1 MSKAR
6 KKSAACLN
14 CQTPL
19 RPADNYCPNCGQE
32 NKTNIIPV
40 SHLVFEVF
48 EDIFHFD
55 TKLWNTLKT
64 SFTRP
69 GKITLDY
76 LEGKRA
82 SYVPPVKLY
91 VFVSFIFFL
100 LVGKQG
106 DHAIDT
112 LHKSAGTVQFELSTM
127 NLTINELQGG
137 KRLHSFKYPN
147 DIQMIGF
154 DFTSSD
160 SLRTELTHLKQASD
174 AEIDNLLL
182 EQNIDTTAKSRE
194 RLRNALVLIPAHSL
208 ALDTARPNYGLFNK
222 VRFNS
227 KAEYERFKKNIPYYS
242 PEQMDSL
249 LLSKGEKASWFN
261 RQLVKKLGT
270 FDIKN
275 PEDMKQLTH
284 AIIKSISLTM
294 FIMMPMTALL
304 LLWIFYRRK
313 YYYEHLVFSIHI
325 HTIFFILLS
334 LILTIQIFISESFGE
349 KLWPY
354 AFMLCMIYLVAS
366 LKHNYKQ
373 TWGRTIFKFILMSIP
388 YLFIS
393 LILAILAVA
402 YGFIM

>member
-1 MSKAR
+1 MSKVRR
-6 KKSAACLN
+6 KSTACLN

-19 RPADNYCPNCGQE
+19 SPADNYCPNCGQE

-55 TKLWNTLKT
+55 TKLWNTLKA

-69 GKITLDY
+69 GKITREY

-82 SYVPPVKLY
+82 RYVPPVKLY

-100 LVGKQG
+100 LVGMQN
-106 DHAIDT
+106 DHAIDKI
-112 LHKSAGTVQFELSTM
+112 HKSSGTLQFELSTM

-137 KRLHSFKYPN
+137 KRIKHNKDPEN
-147 DIQMIGF
+147 VKAIGF
-154 DFTSSD
+154 DFTSRD
-160 SLRTELTHLKQASD
+160 SLRTKLMHLKNAST
-174 AEIDNLLL
+174 AEIDQLLL
-182 EQNIDTTAKSRE
+182 GEDIDTTLKSRE
-194 RLRNALVLIPAHSL
+194 SLRNALALIPAYSL
-208 ALDTARPNYGLFNK
+208 ALDTAKPNYGLFNN

-227 KAEYERFKKNIPYYS
+227 TAEYERFKKNIPYYS
-242 PEQMDSL
+242 PGQIDSL
-249 LLSKGEKASWFN
+249 LLSKGEKANWLN

-275 PEDMKQLTH
+275 PENMKQLTH

-294 FIMMPMTALL
+294 FIMMPLTALL

-313 YYYEHLVFSIHI
+313 YYYEHLIFSIHI
-325 HTIFFILLS
+325 HTIFFIIFS
-334 LILTIQIFISESFGE
+334 LILIIQIFISESFGV

-354 AFMLCMIYLVAS
+354 AFMLCMIYLIAS
-366 LKHNYKQ
+366 LKHNYNQ
-373 TWGRTIFKFILMSIP
+373 TWGRTIYKFMLMSIP
-388 YLFIS
+388 YFFIS